1 MVPGAVQIFAM
12 LIALYFERKYKQT
25 ALTMLAG
32 TLAPMAA
39 TVVFLAVPWS
49 VESRNGL
56 LVAYYLIWSFYAAVG
71 LLFHLISRNV
81 AGQTK
86 KATVIATTFVFWA
99 AGNAAGP
106 QAFQSREAPRYFTAF
121 AVQLTCWVA
130 LAVTLTL
137 LRAYYIIQNKRKDKK
152 VAEGIATADDDLVHG
167 FEDITDMVII
177 LMLRCSSGLHQLTI

>member
-1 MVPGAVQIFAM
+1 MVPGAVQIIAM
-12 LIALYFERKYKQT
+12 LIAVHFERKYKQT

-39 TVVFLAVPWS
+39 TIVFLAVPWS
-49 VESRNGL
+49 LDTRDGL
-56 LVAYYLIWSFYAAVG
+56 LIAYYLIWSFYAAVG
-71 LLFHLISRNV
+71 LLFPLISRNV

-106 QAFQSREAPRYFTAF
+106 QAFQSRQAPRYFTAF
-121 AVQLTCWVA
+121 AVQLACWVT
-130 LAVTLTL
+130 LAVTLIF
-137 LRAYYIIQNKRKDKK
+137 LRAYYIVQNKKKDKK
-152 VAEGIATADDDLVHG
+152 VAEGTAIADDDFVHG

-177 LMLRCSSGLHQLTI
+177 LKSGPLRTSLANK